1 VCILTPRQGSTFYK
15 FSGLESYRAWKQTL
29 FYVRNSGATD
39 FINLSAYIPGA
50 TSRANW
56 KFNPKQGH
64 VETNRIVRYMKE
76 LNENTDIS
84 SDDIVRTFVSRRV
97 LPLQRRAHKISQMSG
112 QRDPTRITTFGLC
125 KSDVVLKARQIC
137 KTKMSVDWKWGLQ
150 PLCCKRPLRPK

>member
-1 VCILTPRQGSTFYK
+1 
-15 FSGLESYRAWKQTL
+15 
-29 FYVRNSGATD
+29 VRNSGSSD
-39 FINLSAYIPGA
+39 FINLPAYGPDA
-50 TSRANW
+50 LSRANW
-56 KFNPKQGH
+56 RHNPKEGN
-64 VETNRIVRYMKE
+64 VETNWIVRYIKE
-76 LNENTDIS
+76 LNDTTNIS
-84 SDDIVRTFVSRRV
+84 FDDIIRAFVSRRV